1 MRKLY
6 FILSLLLSLQ
16 SFSFNDSIV
25 KFSNAINKNISEYI
39 SKSNLAYLEKD
50 YKKAELLLDSLI
62 YKNLIGTHFDDFSFK
77 RIGKKRIQINESITT
92 PVMIFTYASWCL
104 IEKGEIVAL
113 NKLAN
118 EYKGKIKIIVVF
130 WDTKNSVR
138 KVSKKFN
145 SQIEICYANERN
157 NKDLRAI
164 KLLKNT
170 LGFPTSYFLDSNKN
184 IVSIKKRS
192 LKATYKIDFK
202 TSLKNNYNSYK
213 NEITQL
219 IISNSSPNYQLAKK

>member
-1 MRKLY
+1 MGKLY
-6 FILSLLLSLQ
+6 FILSILLSLQ

-39 SKSNLAYLEKD
+39 SKSNKAYLDKD
-50 YKKAELLLDSLI
+50 YDKAELLLDSLI
-62 YKNLIGTHFDDFSFK
+62 YKNLIGTRFDDFSFK
-77 RIGKKRIQINESITT
+77 RFGKKRIQLNESITT

-104 IEKGEIVAL
+104 IEKGEIAAL

-118 EYKGKIKIIVVF
+118 EYKGKLKIIVVF
-130 WDTKNSVR
+130 WDTKNSMR
-138 KVSKKFN
+138 KIAKKFN
-145 SQIEICYANERN
+145 SRIEVCYANEKN
-157 NKDLRAI
+157 NKDLRAVQ
-164 KLLKNT
+164 LLKNT

-184 IVSIKKRS
+184 VVSIKKRS
-192 LKATYKIDFK
+192 LKATYKIDFA

-219 IISNSSPNYQLAKK
+219 IITNSSPNYRLAKK

>member
-6 FILSLLLSLQ
+6 FIVSIFLSLQ
-16 SFSFNDSIV
+16 SYSYNDSIV
-25 KFSNAINKNISEYI
+25 KFSNAINKNITEYI
-39 SKSNLAYLEKD
+39 SKSNKAYLEKD
-50 YKKAELLLDSLI
+50 YEKAELLLDSLI
-62 YKNLIGTHFDDFSFK
+62 YKNLIGTRFDGFSFK
-77 RIGKKRIQINESITT
+77 RFGKKRIQLNESITT

-104 IEKGEIVAL
+104 IEKGEIAAL

-118 EYKGKIKIIVVF
+118 EYKNKLKIIVVF

-138 KVSKKFN
+138 KIAKKFN
-145 SQIEICYANERN
+145 SRIDVCYANERN

-164 KLLKNT
+164 QLLKNT

-192 LKATYKIDFK
+192 SKPTYKIDFP
-202 TSLKNNYNSYK
+202 TSLKNNYASFK
-213 NEITQL
+213 ADVSQL
-219 IISNSSPNYQLAKK
+219 IISNMSQKYRVAKK

>member
-6 FILSLLLSLQ
+6 FILSILFSLQ

-25 KFSNAINKNISEYI
+25 RFSSAINKNITEYI
-39 SKSNLAYLEKD
+39 SKSNQAYLKKD
-50 YKKAELLLDSLI
+50 YREAESLLDSLI
-62 YKNLIGTHFDDFSFK
+62 YKNLIGTQFDGFSFK
-77 RIGKKRIQINESITT
+77 RIGKKRIQIDESIST

-104 IEKGEIVAL
+104 IEKGEIPAL

-118 EYKGKIKIIVVF
+118 EFKGKIKIIVVF
-130 WDTKNSVR
+130 WDTKNRV
-138 KVSKKFN
+138 KKIAKKFN
-145 SQIEICYANERN
+145 SHIEVCYANEKS

-192 LKATYKIDFK
+192 SKPTYKIDFA
-202 TSLKNNYNSYK
+202 TSLKNNYNSFK
-213 NEITQL
+213 TEVSQL
-219 IISNSSPNYQLAKK
+219 IIRDTFQDYRIAKK

>member
-6 FILSLLLSLQ
+6 FILSLLITLQ

-25 KFSNAINKNISEYI
+25 RFSSAINKNISEYI
-39 SKSNLAYLEKD
+39 SLSNQAYLEKN
-50 YKKAELLLDSLI
+50 YEKAESLLDSLI
-62 YKNLIGTHFDDFSFK
+62 YKNLIGTQFDGFSFK
-77 RIGKKRIQINESITT
+77 KINNKRISLDESITT

-104 IEKGEIVAL
+104 IEKGEIPAL

-118 EYKGKIKIIVVF
+118 EYKDKMKIIVVF
-130 WDTKNSVR
+130 WDTKNNA
-138 KVSKKFN
+138 KKIAKKFN
-145 SQIEICYANERN
+145 SQIEVCYANERN
-157 NKDLRAI
+157 SKDLRAI

-192 LKATYKIDFK
+192 SKPTYKIDLA
-202 TSLKNNYNSYK
+202 TSFESNYNSFK
-213 NEITQL
+213 SEVSQL
-219 IISNSSPNYQLAKK
+219 IITNTFQNYQLAKK